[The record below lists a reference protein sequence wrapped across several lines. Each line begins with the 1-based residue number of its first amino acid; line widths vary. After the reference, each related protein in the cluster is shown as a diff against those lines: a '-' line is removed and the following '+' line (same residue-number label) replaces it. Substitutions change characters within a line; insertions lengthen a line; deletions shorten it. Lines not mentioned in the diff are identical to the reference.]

1 MFSGTGQVPL
11 TSETSKPVWVLP
23 NFSKSGRPPA
33 TSTRRSYPD
42 RFTRMTS
49 ATPRTIWFAVLVA
62 ALGYFV
68 DVFDIWLFAN
78 FRIASLTEL
87 GLSGDAL
94 TREGAFVLNCQQAGM
109 LIGGFVW
116 GILGDKFGR
125 MRAMFGSILLYSVAN
140 IANAFVH
147 DISTYAVLRFIAGF
161 GLAGEIGTGVTLVSE
176 LMPKEKRG
184 YGVTVVAT
192 VGVAGAIAA
201 AYVGKV
207 MEWRSGFILGGVMGL
222 SLLLLRFLVHESG
235 MFHETKSRTDIRRGS
250 LKMLIDSP
258 SRFIRFVSCCLLGV
272 PVWVV
277 FGLYG
282 VFAPEIAAAIGINGA
297 VDVPSSLLWASIGI
311 TAGDLISGLL
321 SQWMQSRKK
330 PIGFS
335 VLGGIAL
342 LLILHGGYVTTPEE
356 FYLVYGLLGFS
367 VGFWICGLAVAAEQF
382 GTNIRATVSTTVPN
396 LVRASVIPLTLGFVA
411 LKPDLGVGPAVLTLA
426 MIGYAV
432 CLLGLLSLEETFGR
446 DLNFVE

>member
-1 MFSGTGQVPL
+1 
-11 TSETSKPVWVLP
+11 
-23 NFSKSGRPPA
+23 
-33 TSTRRSYPD
+33 
-42 RFTRMTS
+42 MTT
-49 ATPRTIWFAVLVA
+49 ATPRAIWCAVLVA

-78 FRIASLTEL
+78 FRIKSFTDL
-87 GLSGDAL
+87 GITGDAL
-94 TREGAFVLNCQQAGM
+94 TVDGVFVLNCQQAGM
-109 LIGGFVW
+109 LIGGVIW
-116 GILGDKFGR
+116 GILGDKVGR

-147 DISTYAVLRFIAGF
+147 DITTYAILRFIAGF

-184 YGVTVVAT
+184 YGVTIVAT

-207 MEWRSGFILGGVMGL
+207 MEWRHAFILGGCLGL
-222 SLLLLRFLVHESG
+222 SLLLLRVFVHESG
-235 MFHETKSRTDIRRGS
+235 MFNLMKERSDIKRGS
-250 LKMLIDSP
+250 LLMLINSW
-258 SRFIRFVSCCLLGV
+258 SRFIRFVSCCLLGI

-282 VFAPEIAAAIGINGA
+282 VFAPEIATALGIVGA
-297 VDVPSSLLWASIGI
+297 VDVSSSLLWASIGI
-311 TAGDLISGLL
+311 TVGDFVSGLL
-321 SQWMQSRKK
+321 SQWLQSRKK
-330 PIGFS
+330 PMLVFI
-335 VLGGIAL
+335 LGGIGL
-342 LLILHGGYVTTPEE
+342 LVLLHGGYIQTASQ
-356 FYLVYGLLGFS
+356 FYLTYALLGFS

-396 LVRASVIPLTLGFVA
+396 LVRASVIPLTGGFLA
-411 LKPDLGVGPAVLTLA
+411 LKPGFGIGPSVFILA
-426 MIGYAV
+426 MIGYAL
-432 CLLGLLSLEETFGR
+432 CLIGLLFLEETFGR